1 MDAYKALP
9 KMNIFMGFFLAKL
22 RVHSFTLPNS
32 EDSSINGNIVDWTD
46 AEWELTNM
54 KKDNVDFSKMCKALS
69 LGPVIVPEK
78 LPATKFKHLC
88 NQFGGKMFV
97 IKNEEDRQTALDF
110 YTKGKCECKHKDK

>member
-1 MDAYKALP
+1 M
-9 KMNIFMGFFLAKL
+9 IFFLAKL

-54 KKDNVDFSKMCKALS
+54 KKDNIDFLKMCKALS

-78 LPATKFKHLC
+78 LPATEFKHLC

-97 IKNEEDRQTALDF
+97 IKNEADRQTAVGF
-110 YTKGKCECKHKDK
+110 YDQEKCGSKHKHN

>member
-1 MDAYKALP
+1 VHLKALLYG
-9 KMNIFMGFFLAKL
+9 IFLAKL

-97 IKNEEDRQTALDF
+97 IKNEADRQTAMDF
-110 YTKGKCECKHKDK
+110 YDKGKWNSGKDHHE